1 MPTLQDILL
10 AANLTGMIN
19 EIAGGVPDDLLPP
32 GLQTPTRTIAGDQ
45 GTFFKVQNSRRLSK
59 RKARGSVAVE
69 GDKEPETEIVF
80 KAIYSNESFRY
91 KPDTLQNLLS
101 EDGMR
106 QAMGMNEVRRQAT
119 EHVRHFKNLRM
130 SAVYSVL
137 ATGAINFT
145 ANGDLKLVTSAV
157 NIDFGVPAGH
167 KAQLNVFGTGD
178 IISVSWDDPTADIA
192 TQMKV
197 LRRAARKETGLPIMH
212 ALYGENILN
221 YLLDNNQAKELIN
234 RSERRRDEAA
244 ILEIPQDFFKL
255 TWWDV
260 NEAFFEDTDGTLPDF
275 FGPDDVVFIPA
286 VSEQW
291 WDYPE
296 GTNIVPSS
304 VGNVHQDA
312 VAAMSDVQVMAG
324 LSSYATVTANPVGVE
339 QIIQDTFMPIL
350 RNPNAI
356 FIATVKF

>member
-19 EIAGGVPDDLLPP
+19 EIMGGVPDDLLPP

-45 GTFFKVQNSRRLSK
+45 GTYYKVKNTRRLSK

-69 GDKEPETEIVF
+69 GDKEDETEIVF

-91 KPDTLQNLLS
+91 KPDTLQNLMT
-101 EDGMR
+101 EDGTR
-106 QAMGMNEVRRQAT
+106 QAIAMSEIRRQAT

-130 SAVYSVL
+130 SAIYSTL

-145 ANGDLKLVTSAV
+145 ANGDLKLVTSSV
-157 NIDFGVPAGH
+157 NIDFGVPAGN
-167 KAQLNVFGTGD
+167 KAQLDVFGTGN
-178 IISVSWDDPTADIA
+178 IIDVSWDDPSADIA

-197 LRRAARKETGLPIMH
+197 LRRAARKLTGLKIQH

-234 RSERRRDEAA
+234 RSEKRRDEASV
-244 ILEIPQDFFKL
+244 LEIPQDFFKL

-260 NEAFFEDTDGTLPDF
+260 NEAFYEDVDGTLPEF
-275 FGPDDVVFIPA
+275 FGPDDIVFIPG
-286 VSEQW
+286 VSEEW

-296 GTNIVPSS
+296 GTNLVPNS
-304 VGNVHQDA
+304 VGNVHPDA
-312 VAAMSDVQVMAG
+312 VAALSDVSVMGG
-324 LSSYATVTANPVGVE
+324 LSSYALVTGNPVGIE